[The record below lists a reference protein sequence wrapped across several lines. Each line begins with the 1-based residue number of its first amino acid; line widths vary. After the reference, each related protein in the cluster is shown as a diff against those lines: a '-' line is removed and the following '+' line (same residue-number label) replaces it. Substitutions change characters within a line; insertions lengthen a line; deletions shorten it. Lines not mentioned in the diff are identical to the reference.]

1 MNNFLKIIRRISSY
15 LTIAIIILP
24 VLLKAWKNF
33 EPITPLPI
41 FLDVTDKLVNITFIA
56 QLIFLPVLFI
66 STLRIWIKIGLGLL
80 FIPNCLF
87 FLILFLQSTDRIA
100 GSVMVDQCNIH
111 LIDSLNGIDARTD
124 YYLYECDANNLNCK
138 KIENYYLAA
147 PSEGYNTELLVNNHD
162 VFVYVNFRSPDYTY
176 LDYIYE
182 DASKNCQSLQNS
194 SK

>member
-41 FLDVTDKLVNITFIA
+41 FLDVTDKLVNVTFIA

-100 GSVMVDQCNIH
+100 GTVMEYQCNIH

-124 YYLYECDANNLNCK
+124 YYLYGCDANNLNCK

-162 VFVYVNFRSPDYTY
+162 VFVYVNFRNPDYTY